1 MRNEI
6 DVIPRT
12 EQFAY
17 DNVSRIQRIY
27 AKNRRKKIK
36 IEEDRFYASTTN
48 NDVSTRGTS
57 LRIDESGRIE
67 FGLGFAEDKKK
78 KREHAETTI
87 VLIDRF
93 EQVRCCALNF
103 V

>member
-36 IEEDRFYASTTN
+36 KRIGFTRLQQTMMFPREEHRCAT
-48 NDVSTRGTS
+48 
-57 LRIDESGRIE
+57 IDESGRIE

-78 KREHAETTI
+78 KGSTPR
-87 VLIDRF
+87 L
-93 EQVRCCALNF
+93 Q
-103 V
+103 